1 VNAIARRV
9 QGYTHEV
16 EVDGHHVV
24 SDEPPQK
31 GGNDEGPSP
40 TRLFLASL
48 AACTATTVEMYA
60 DRKGWEL
67 GSVEVEATRES
78 GDREEPVRYS
88 VEVRIPAPITDEQS
102 ERIKAIAAKCPVH
115 RMLTGKVEIEDRV
128 ELVAPR

>member
-1 VNAIARRV
+1 MNAIARRV

-24 SDEPPQK
+24 SDEPPEK

-40 TRLFLASL
+40 TRLLLASL
-48 AACTATTVEMYA
+48 AACTATTAEMYA

-78 GDREEPVRYS
+78 GDREEPVRYA
-88 VEVRIPAPITDEQS
+88 VEIRIPAPITDEQA

-115 RMLTGKVEIEDRV
+115 RMLTGEVEIEDRV

>member
-24 SDEPPQK
+24 SDEPPEK

-40 TRLFLASL
+40 TRLLLASL
-48 AACTATTVEMYA
+48 AACTATTAEMYA

-67 GSVEVEATRES
+67 GSLEVEATRES
-78 GDREEPVRYS
+78 GNREEPVRYS
-88 VEVRIPAPITDEQS
+88 VEVRIPAPITDEQA

-115 RMLTGKVEIEDRV
+115 RALTGEVEIEDRV
-128 ELVAPR
+128 DLVAPR